1 MTTAELSEKLWDNA
15 ERVAKFL
22 LPKGHLEGKEWCAG
36 NTNGDAGKSLKINI
50 GGKKTWAD
58 FASGDSGDLLDLW
71 VLVRNCQL
79 HDAMREAKEFLGL
92 KDDDRHFESK
102 KKTFSRPTKK
112 GVKKANHCYEYLAS
126 RGITRE
132 TIDKFRVSDAV
143 VWYHD
148 GNREVPAIAYPYI
161 RNGELLQVKRIGIER
176 PDGKKLIM
184 AEADCEPCLFGW
196 QALDKNTRLVVL
208 CEGEIDCMSYAQ
220 MGFPALSVPFGGGKG
235 AKQQWIEY
243 EYHNLDRF
251 DEIWLSMDNDDVG
264 REAAKE
270 IARRLGEHRCRLVE
284 LPHKDIN
291 ECMMAGMDSDAVFEC
306 IERAKYFDPD
316 ELCSAGD
323 LLQETIEAFEHRDTG
338 LFTSPWPSLNRNFK
352 FRASELTLINGVNG
366 HGKACPLS
374 EPILLADGTWTTH
387 GAIKIGDRVASVD
400 GQSSVVTGIFP
411 QGVRDVYRVTF
422 EDGRYVDCA
431 DEHLWEVTS
440 RGFTKGE
447 KRRVI
452 NTLQLKRLS
461 ETKSH
466 KNGVR
471 VPEITGDFGVG
482 HEPLAWVIGALL
494 GDGGLSNGCVKFS
507 NIEPYMIERM
517 KAELVNYNFSGN
529 GKDWLISTAR
539 GKPNPLMETLRG
551 YGLMGCTSKNK
562 FIPQVFF
569 SANKSTR
576 IDLLCGLMETDGYV
590 EKDGTVVFSS
600 ASEELRDGVVQ
611 LVNSL
616 GGVCRKRVKTGVTYT
631 FNGHKRPG
639 MDSYEARIRL
649 SSEAREA
656 IRSPRI
662 NARLTAHRFESCGL
676 FVRCVEIIGEADC
689 LCIMVDHPRHLY
701 VTRDYVATHNTE
713 VVGHIAVDAMSQG
726 VRVCIASLEMKPG
739 KMLARLTRQTICTAS
754 PKREEIIMTNE
765 WFSDRLWVFKLTGTA
780 KAGRLLEIFAYARRR
795 YGVEL
800 FVIDNLAKCG
810 LDEDDYT
817 KQKNFIDALCDF
829 KNEHN
834 CHVLLVTHS
843 RKTSEATPTGK
854 MDVKGTGALT
864 DMPDNVMAVWRN
876 IPRERA
882 LRKTERM
889 GHESL
894 DKDEQASVSMPA
906 SMIRLLK
913 QREGEGW
920 LGDISTN
927 FDARSHQFLEGESK
941 PYNYLAGQLQS
952 ELDLEWEAG
961 NVTRG

>member
-1 MTTAELSEKLWDNA
+1 MTAADLSEKLWDQV
-15 ERVAKFL
+15 EKVAKFL
-22 LPKGHLEGKEWCAG
+22 LPKGHLEGHEWCAG
-36 NTNGDAGKSLKINI
+36 SVNGEVGKSLKINLN
-50 GGKKTWAD
+50 GKKVWSD
-58 FASGDSGDLLDLW
+58 FASGDGGDLLDLW

-92 KDDDRHFESK
+92 RDDDRHFEAK

-132 TIDKFRVSDAV
+132 TAEAFRVSDAV
-143 VWYHD
+143 VWHHD
-148 GNREVPAIAYPYI
+148 ENREIPAIAFPYI
-161 RNGELLQVKRIGIER
+161 RNGELLQVKRIGVER

-196 QALDKNTRLVVL
+196 QALDKSARVLVL

-220 MGFPALSVPFGGGKG
+220 MGLPALSVPFGGGKG

-251 DEIWLSMDNDDVG
+251 DEIWLSLDNDDVG

-291 ECMMAGMDSDAVFEC
+291 ECVMAGMDFEAVFEC
-306 IERAKYFDPD
+306 LERAKYFDPD

-323 LLQETIEAFEHRDTG
+323 LLQETIDAFEQRDIG
-338 LFTSPWPSLNRNFK
+338 LFTSPWTSLNRNFK
-352 FRASELTLINGVNG
+352 FRAGELTLVNGVNG
-366 HGKACPLS
+366 HGK
-374 EPILLADGTWTTH
+374 T
-387 GAIKIGDRVASVD
+387 
-400 GQSSVVTGIFP
+400 
-411 QGVRDVYRVTF
+411 
-422 EDGRYVDCA
+422 
-431 DEHLWEVTS
+431 
-440 RGFTKGE
+440 
-447 KRRVI
+447 
-452 NTLQLKRLS
+452 
-461 ETKSH
+461 
-466 KNGVR
+466 
-471 VPEITGDFGVG
+471 
-482 HEPLAWVIGALL
+482 
-494 GDGGLSNGCVKFS
+494 
-507 NIEPYMIERM
+507 
-517 KAELVNYNFSGN
+517 EL
-529 GKDWLISTAR
+529 
-539 GKPNPLMETLRG
+539 
-551 YGLMGCTSKNK
+551 
-562 FIPQVFF
+562 
-569 SANKSTR
+569 
-576 IDLLCGLMETDGYV
+576 
-590 EKDGTVVFSS
+590 
-600 ASEELRDGVVQ
+600 
-611 LVNSL
+611 
-616 GGVCRKRVKTGVTYT
+616 
-631 FNGHKRPG
+631 
-639 MDSYEARIRL
+639 
-649 SSEAREA
+649 
-656 IRSPRI
+656 
-662 NARLTAHRFESCGL
+662 
-676 FVRCVEIIGEADC
+676 
-689 LCIMVDHPRHLY
+689 
-701 VTRDYVATHNTE
+701 
-713 VVGHIAVDAMSQG
+713 VGHIVVNAMSQG
-726 VRVCIASLEMKPG
+726 VRTCIASLELKPG

-795 YGVEL
+795 YGIEL

-810 LDEDDYT
+810 LDEEDYT
-817 KQKNFIDALCDF
+817 GQKDFIDALCDF

-843 RKTSEATPTGK
+843 RKTNEATPTGK

-876 IPRERA
+876 IPRELA
-882 LRKTERM
+882 LRKAERM

-894 DKDEQASVSMPA
+894 DKDEKASVDMPA

-920 LGDISTN
+920 LGDISTT

-952 ELDLEWEAG
+952 ELDLEWEAS

>member
-1 MTTAELSEKLWDNA
+1 MTVTELSEQLWLQA

-50 GGKKTWAD
+50 GGKKIWAD
-58 FASGDSGDLLDLW
+58 FASGDGGDLLDLW

-92 KDDDRHFESK
+92 RDDDRHFESK

-270 IARRLGEHRCRLVE
+270 IARRLGDHRCRLVE

-291 ECMMAGMDSDAVFEC
+291 ECMMAGMDSDAVFKC

-352 FRASELTLINGVNG
+352 FRASELTLVNGVNG
-366 HGKACPLS
+366 HGK
-374 EPILLADGTWTTH
+374 
-387 GAIKIGDRVASVD
+387 
-400 GQSSVVTGIFP
+400 
-411 QGVRDVYRVTF
+411 
-422 EDGRYVDCA
+422 
-431 DEHLWEVTS
+431 
-440 RGFTKGE
+440 
-447 KRRVI
+447 
-452 NTLQLKRLS
+452 
-461 ETKSH
+461 
-466 KNGVR
+466 
-471 VPEITGDFGVG
+471 
-482 HEPLAWVIGALL
+482 
-494 GDGGLSNGCVKFS
+494 
-507 NIEPYMIERM
+507 
-517 KAELVNYNFSGN
+517 
-529 GKDWLISTAR
+529 
-539 GKPNPLMETLRG
+539 
-551 YGLMGCTSKNK
+551 
-562 FIPQVFF
+562 
-569 SANKSTR
+569 
-576 IDLLCGLMETDGYV
+576 
-590 EKDGTVVFSS
+590 
-600 ASEELRDGVVQ
+600 
-611 LVNSL
+611 
-616 GGVCRKRVKTGVTYT
+616 
-631 FNGHKRPG
+631 
-639 MDSYEARIRL
+639 
-649 SSEAREA
+649 
-656 IRSPRI
+656 
-662 NARLTAHRFESCGL
+662 
-676 FVRCVEIIGEADC
+676 
-689 LCIMVDHPRHLY
+689 
-701 VTRDYVATHNTE
+701 TE

-810 LDEDDYT
+810 LDEDNYSG
-817 KQKNFIDALCDF
+817 QKDFIDALCDF

-882 LRKTERM
+882 LRKAERM

-941 PYNYLAGQLQS
+941 PYNYLVGQLQS